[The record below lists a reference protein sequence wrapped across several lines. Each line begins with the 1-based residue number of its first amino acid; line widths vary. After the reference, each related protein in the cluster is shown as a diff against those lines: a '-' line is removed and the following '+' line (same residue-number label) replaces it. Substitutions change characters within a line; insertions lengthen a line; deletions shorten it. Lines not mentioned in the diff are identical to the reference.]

1 MLLALRSPLPPEW
14 RAPNPLPS
22 HVHGRASPGQELW
35 VEMGLKG
42 FWREGG
48 TGSPT
53 VVSYDSM
60 QILPCLPGVSSL
72 PGDPPLQMPSQI
84 QVVTCASQ
92 RGGGVGGYK
101 LEVLTT
107 PFLGVVTRSAFTYK
121 RDRIRNSQVEEVLR
135 MSCGGSRGAS
145 VLSRGATVP
154 KYPRICQLG
163 SSLQPFPGGFMEASL
178 HTLAGEITGLW

>member
-1 MLLALRSPLPPEW
+1 M
-14 RAPNPLPS
+14 
-22 HVHGRASPGQELW
+22 
-35 VEMGLKG
+35 
-42 FWREGG
+42 
-48 TGSPT
+48 
-53 VVSYDSM
+53 
-60 QILPCLPGVSSL
+60 
-72 PGDPPLQMPSQI
+72 
-84 QVVTCASQ
+84 
-92 RGGGVGGYK
+92 
-101 LEVLTT
+101 EVLTT
-107 PFLGVVTRSAFTYK
+107 PFLGAVTRSAVTYK